1 MLDGGPERQETT
13 TGGVT
18 AEDAQAPQHCEGMD
32 CKRTLNI
39 QTISNGRSMLRQTMN
54 CNLIKLNP
62 F

>member
-13 TGGVT
+13 TGGVV

-32 CKRTLNI
+32 CKKFKY
-39 QTISNGRSMLRQTMN
+39 TIINNDRSMLKQIMN
-54 CNLIKLNP
+54 CNLRGLNP

>member
-32 CKRTLNI
+32 FKEL
-39 QTISNGRSMLRQTMN
+39 QVY
-54 CNLIKLNP
+54 KLLAMVSQC
-62 F
+62 

>member
-32 CKRTLNI
+32 CKKLKY
-39 QTISNGRSMLRQTMN
+39 TIINNDRSMLKQIMN
-54 CNLIKLNP
+54 CNLRGLNP